1 MRCRQKLER
10 EREKRFPLSLTA
22 KSFKTILVV
31 RSFVRST
38 LSKSKDISSSSFYF
52 GTVLKEIGQS
62 LVVDV
67 VCATVEHENFSFE
80 QEKISRGKKKKCQW
94 VSRLQFN
101 LGHKK
106 VPIYRK
112 KATFDNIVSHLGTLI
127 VKRSSF

>member
-1 MRCRQKLER
+1 MQTKIRKR
-10 EREKRFPLSLTA
+10 ERKKRFPLSLTA

-38 LSKSKDISSSSFYF
+38 LSKSKDISSSFYF

-67 VCATVEHENFSFE
+67 VCATVEHENISFE
-80 QEKISRGKKKKCQW
+80 QEKISRGQKTKCEW
-94 VSRLQFN
+94 VSRLQFY

>member
-38 LSKSKDISSSSFYF
+38 LSKSKDISSSFYF

-80 QEKISRGKKKKCQW
+80 QEKISRGKKKKC
-94 VSRLQFN
+94 
-101 LGHKK
+101 
-106 VPIYRK
+106 
-112 KATFDNIVSHLGTLI
+112 
-127 VKRSSF
+127 

>member
-80 QEKISRGKKKKCQW
+80 QEKISRGKKKKC
-94 VSRLQFN
+94 
-101 LGHKK
+101 
-106 VPIYRK
+106 
-112 KATFDNIVSHLGTLI
+112 
-127 VKRSSF
+127 